1 MTEIP
6 SLVQMNSFK
15 DSIVL
20 LGSHFLPMRVEM
32 GIGTKMLVS
41 EYASNV
47 INNRPLKYGTR
58 QSYFKI
64 IKSLGIWDMALA
76 DLNCALIYDKVDQMR
91 SHNVKKNVYI
101 CLRSVFKD
109 LGIFNELPILTGIA
123 KQYDLPSQEELHEI
137 IDRSKY
143 RRILYLCMYAGLRVG
158 EACAVVPSQL
168 EGDYLRID
176 RAFSQDGKHLGSPKT
191 YGKVLLPKWLADEVR
206 GMSPNE
212 YWKLGMP
219 TQLVSWACGNLS
231 KRGAR
236 KHINPHMLRHWFATD
251 MIKRGINPE
260 IVRRQLRH
268 KSIDTTM
275 KIYIQVNENE
285 LRDAIPTLP
294 DSVQHPSPKKIK
306 ARHLKVVG

>member
-1 MTEIP
+1 
-6 SLVQMNSFK
+6 
-15 DSIVL
+15 
-20 LGSHFLPMRVEM
+20 
-32 GIGTKMLVS
+32 MLVS

-58 QSYFKI
+58 QSYLKI

-101 CLRSVFKD
+101 CLRSVFRD
-109 LGIFNELPILTGIA
+109 LGIFNELPILNGIS
-123 KQYDLPSQEELHEI
+123 KQYDLPSQEELHQV

-168 EGDYLRID
+168 EGNYLRVD

-191 YGKVLLPKWLADEVR
+191 YGKVLIPEWLATEIRSMTKD
-206 GMSPNE
+206 E
-212 YWKLGMP
+212 YWQLGMP

-251 MIKRGINPE
+251 MIRRGVNPE

-268 KSIDTTM
+268 KSIETTM
-275 KIYIQVNENE
+275 KIYVQVNESDLQNSVPLRPHTVPIE
-285 LRDAIPTLP
+285 LPAEKRSNPLRL
-294 DSVQHPSPKKIK
+294 V
-306 ARHLKVVG
+306 R

>member
-1 MTEIP
+1 
-6 SLVQMNSFK
+6 
-15 DSIVL
+15 
-20 LGSHFLPMRVEM
+20 
-32 GIGTKMLVS
+32 MLVS
-41 EYASNV
+41 EYATNV

-64 IKSLGIWDMALA
+64 IKSLGIWDMQIS
-76 DLNCALIYDKVDQMR
+76 DLNCALIFDKVDQMR

-109 LGIFNELPILTGIA
+109 LGIFNELPILQGIA
-123 KQYDLPSQEELHEI
+123 KEYDFPTQQELHSL

-158 EACAVVPSQL
+158 EACAVIPSQL
-168 EGDYLRID
+168 EGSYLRVD

-191 YGKVLLPKWLADEVR
+191 FGKVLIPDWLAEEIRSMRKED
-206 GMSPNE
+206 
-212 YWKLGMP
+212 YWRIGMP

-251 MIKRGINPE
+251 MIRRGVNPE
-260 IVRRQLRH
+260 IARRQLRH
-268 KSIDTTM
+268 KNIETTM
-275 KIYIQVNENE
+275 KIYVQVNNSD
-285 LRDAIPTLP
+285 LISSLP
-294 DSVQHPSPKKIK
+294 VRPQDLSESKYVKKTK
-306 ARHLKVVG
+306 TPYLGVVS

>member
-1 MTEIP
+1 
-6 SLVQMNSFK
+6 
-15 DSIVL
+15 
-20 LGSHFLPMRVEM
+20 
-32 GIGTKMLVS
+32 MLVS

-58 QSYFKI
+58 VSYFKI
-64 IKSLGIWDMALA
+64 IKSVGIWDMEIE

-109 LGIFNELPILTGIA
+109 LGIFNGLPILQGIS
-123 KQYDLPSQEELHEI
+123 KQYDLPTQEELHEL

-158 EACAVVPSQL
+158 EACAVIPSQL
-168 EGDYLRID
+168 EGDYLTVD

-191 YGKVLLPKWLADEVR
+191 FGKILIPTWLADEIR
-206 GMSPNE
+206 DMKKE
-212 YWKLGMP
+212 EFWKIGMP

-231 KRGAR
+231 KRRAR

-251 MIKRGINPE
+251 MIRRGVNLE
-260 IVRRQLRH
+260 IVRRQMRH
-268 KSIDTTM
+268 KNINTTM
-275 KIYIQVNENE
+275 QIYIQINTMDLV
-285 LRDAIPTLP
+285 ASLP
-294 DSVQHPSPKKIK
+294 SKPLTEFERNAYGNVIK
-306 ARHLKVVG
+306 FPIGVA

>member
-1 MTEIP
+1 
-6 SLVQMNSFK
+6 
-15 DSIVL
+15 
-20 LGSHFLPMRVEM
+20 MRVEM
-32 GIGTKMLVS
+32 RIGTKMLVS
-41 EYASNV
+41 EYATNV

-64 IKSLGIWDMALA
+64 IKSLGIWDLEVA
-76 DLNCALIYDKVDQMR
+76 DLNCALIFDKVDQMR

-109 LGIFNELPILTGIA
+109 LGVFNNLPILQGIS
-123 KQYDLPSQEELHEI
+123 KEYDFPTQQELHDL

-158 EACAVVPSQL
+158 EACAVIPSQL
-168 EGDYLRID
+168 EGNYLRID

-191 YGKVLLPKWLADEVR
+191 FGKVFIPDWLVDEIKA
-206 GMSPNE
+206 MTKDDF
-212 YWKLGMP
+212 WQIGMP

-251 MIKRGINPE
+251 MIKRGVNPE
-260 IVRRQLRH
+260 IARRQLRH
-268 KSIDTTM
+268 KNIETTM
-275 KIYIQVNENE
+275 KIYVQVNNADLKLSIP
-285 LRDAIPTLP
+285 LRPQDVAPTSP
-294 DSVQHPSPKKIK
+294 NARSRPS
-306 ARHLKVVG
+306 HLSIVS